1 MSFPW
6 FLGSR
11 KFAYIYIY
19 ITVNIVYMSIH
30 RRTQGGGAR
39 CVCIPLFFAPLFI
52 FCPPPLFVLL
62 PPCFSNPTNYYVPSG
77 THILPLITINW
88 QLGTS
93 FGEFSFHLVDSSNY
107 LAFELC

>member
-1 MSFPW
+1 M
-6 FLGSR
+6 
-11 KFAYIYIY
+11 YIY

-62 PPCFSNPTNYYVPSG
+62 PPRPCVFQPEQVER
-77 THILPLITINW
+77 LPKEW
-88 QLGTS
+88 FP
-93 FGEFSFHLVDSSNY
+93 FGEL
-107 LAFELC
+107 LCGYVTCIVICNMYCTVI